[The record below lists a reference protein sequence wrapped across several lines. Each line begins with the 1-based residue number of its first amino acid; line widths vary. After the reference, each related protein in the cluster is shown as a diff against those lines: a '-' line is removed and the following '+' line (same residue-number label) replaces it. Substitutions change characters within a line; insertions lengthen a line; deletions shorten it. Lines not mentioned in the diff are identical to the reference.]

1 MRSPACLLES
11 RVYSSNNLRS
21 TVQKDVYN
29 TIDPEADIDLSLGN
43 SNTDPFHGT
52 RSSRYDGFDVGAQM
66 RRRAFISLL
75 GGAAVAWPLAGHTQ
89 EPGRVY
95 RIGSLHQ
102 SPADAPQHLAFV
114 AELQKLGFIDGQNL
128 TVDRHGYGLSVERFA
143 EVAQD
148 HVKAHVDAILC
159 GGEAAARA
167 AQGATRT
174 IPLVVLV
181 DDAVRAGLVPSLAKP
196 GGNTTGVSILASEL
210 DGKRQ
215 DILIEA
221 VPGLRHMAALVDPG
235 STTAVQAKTLVQSAG
250 MRGVELS
257 IHQVTKPEEIAPAI
271 DAAKASGATALNVLA
286 SALLFNNRKIIFE
299 RVATWRLPAIYQWPE
314 MAEDEGLLGYGPRIV
329 EIYRDLISRQ
339 AVKVLRGLK
348 PADIPVEQP
357 TRFELVINLR
367 AAQTIRHEVPASLV
381 LRADKVIE

>member
-1 MRSPACLLES
+1 MS
-11 RVYSSNNLRS
+11 RR
-21 TVQKDVYN
+21 
-29 TIDPEADIDLSLGN
+29 E
-43 SNTDPFHGT
+43 
-52 RSSRYDGFDVGAQM
+52 
-66 RRRAFISLL
+66 FITLL
-75 GGAAVAWPLAGHTQ
+75 GGAAVAWPMAGHTQ

-102 SPADAPQHLAFV
+102 APADAPQHLAFV

-128 TVDRHGYGLSVERFA
+128 TVNRHGYGLPVQRFA

-148 HVKAHVDAILC
+148 YVKAHVDAILC

-181 DDAVRAGLVPSLAKP
+181 DDAVRAGLVRSLAKP

-250 MRGVELS
+250 MHGVELS

-314 MAEDEGLLGYGPRIV
+314 MAEDEGLLGYGPRLV
-329 EIYRDLISRQ
+329 QIYRDLISRQ
-339 AVKVLRGLK
+339 AVKVLRGIK

-357 TRFELVINLR
+357 TRFELVINLQ
-367 AAQTIRHEVPASLV
+367 AAKAIGHDVPAELV
-381 LRADKVIE
+381 LRADRVIE

>member
-1 MRSPACLLES
+1 M
-11 RVYSSNNLRS
+11 
-21 TVQKDVYN
+21 
-29 TIDPEADIDLSLGN
+29 I
-43 SNTDPFHGT
+43 
-52 RSSRYDGFDVGAQM
+52 
-66 RRRAFISLL
+66 RREFITLL
-75 GGAAVAWPLAGHTQ
+75 GGAAVTWPMAGHTQ

-102 SPADAPQHLAFV
+102 APADAPQHLAFV

-128 TVDRHGYGLSVERFA
+128 TVNRHGYGLPVQRFA

-148 HVKAHVDAILC
+148 YVKAHVDAILC

-181 DDAVRAGLVPSLAKP
+181 DDAVRAGLVRSLAKP

-215 DILIEA
+215 DVLIEA
-221 VPGLRHMAALVDPG
+221 VPRLRHMAALVDPG

-250 MRGVELS
+250 VRGVELS

-286 SALLFNNRKIIFE
+286 SALLFNNRKIISS
-299 RVATWRLPAIYQWPE
+299 ASRLGGYPRFINGRKWLRTKVSSDMVLALSKSIAI
-314 MAEDEGLLGYGPRIV
+314 
-329 EIYRDLISRQ
+329 
-339 AVKVLRGLK
+339 
-348 PADIPVEQP
+348 
-357 TRFELVINLR
+357 
-367 AAQTIRHEVPASLV
+367 
-381 LRADKVIE
+381 

>member
-1 MRSPACLLES
+1 
-11 RVYSSNNLRS
+11 
-21 TVQKDVYN
+21 
-29 TIDPEADIDLSLGN
+29 
-43 SNTDPFHGT
+43 
-52 RSSRYDGFDVGAQM
+52 M
-66 RRRAFISLL
+66 RRREFITLL
-75 GGAAVAWPLAGHTQ
+75 GGAAVTWTMAGHTQ

-102 SPADAPQHLAFV
+102 APADAPQHLAFV

-128 TVDRHGYGLSVERFA
+128 TVNRHGYGLPVQRFA

-148 HVKAHVDAILC
+148 YVKAHVDAILC

-181 DDAVRAGLVPSLAKP
+181 DDAVRAGLVRSLAKP

-215 DILIEA
+215 DVLIEA
-221 VPGLRHMAALVDPG
+221 VPRLRHMAALVDPG

-250 MRGVELS
+250 MHGVELS

-314 MAEDEGLLGYGPRIV
+314 MAEDEGLLGYGPRLV
-329 EIYRDLISRQ
+329 QIYRDLISRQ
-339 AVKVLRGLK
+339 AVKVLRGIK

-357 TRFELVINLR
+357 TRFELVINLQ
-367 AAQTIRHEVPASLV
+367 AAKAIGHDVPAELV
-381 LRADKVIE
+381 LRADRVIE

>member
-1 MRSPACLLES
+1 
-11 RVYSSNNLRS
+11 
-21 TVQKDVYN
+21 
-29 TIDPEADIDLSLGN
+29 
-43 SNTDPFHGT
+43 
-52 RSSRYDGFDVGAQM
+52 M

-102 SPADAPQHLAFV
+102 SPADAPQHLAFI
-114 AELQKLGFIDGQNL
+114 AELHTLGFLDGQNL
-128 TVDRHGYGLSVERFA
+128 TLDRRGYGLPVERFA

-148 HVKAHVDAILC
+148 HVKAQVDVILC

-167 AQGATRT
+167 AQAATQT

-181 DDAVRAGLVPSLAKP
+181 DDAIRAGLVRSLAKP

-235 STTAVQAKTLVQSAG
+235 STTAVQAQALVQSAG
-250 MRGVELS
+250 ARGVELS
-257 IHQVTKPEEIAPAI
+257 VHQVTKPEEIAPAI
-271 DAAKASGATALNVLA
+271 DAAKGSGATALNVLA

-314 MAEDEGLLGYGPRIV
+314 IAEDEGLLGYGPRIIQ
-329 EIYRDLISRQ
+329 IYRDLVSRQ
-339 AVKVLRGLK
+339 VVKILRGIK

-357 TRFELVINLR
+357 TRFELVINLK
-367 AAQTIRHEVPASLV
+367 AAQAIGHEVPAGLV
-381 LRADKVIE
+381 LRADKLIEG

>member
-1 MRSPACLLES
+1 
-11 RVYSSNNLRS
+11 
-21 TVQKDVYN
+21 
-29 TIDPEADIDLSLGN
+29 
-43 SNTDPFHGT
+43 
-52 RSSRYDGFDVGAQM
+52 M

-102 SPADAPQHLAFV
+102 APADAPQHLAFV

-128 TVDRHGYGLSVERFA
+128 TVDRHGYGLPVERFA

-167 AQGATRT
+167 AQGVTQT
-174 IPLVVLV
+174 IPLIVLV
-181 DDAVRAGLVPSLAKP
+181 DDAIRAGLVRSLAKP

-235 STTAVQAKTLVQSAG
+235 STTAVQAQALVQSAAA
-250 MRGVELS
+250 RGVELS

-299 RVATWRLPAIYQWPE
+299 RVATWRLPTIYQWPE
-314 MAEDEGLLGYGPRIV
+314 MAEDEGLLGYGPRLV
-329 EIYRDLISRQ
+329 QIYRDLISRQ
-339 AVKVLRGLK
+339 AVKVLRGIK

-367 AAQTIRHEVPASLV
+367 AAQTISHEVPASLV

>member
-1 MRSPACLLES
+1 M
-11 RVYSSNNLRS
+11 
-21 TVQKDVYN
+21 
-29 TIDPEADIDLSLGN
+29 I
-43 SNTDPFHGT
+43 
-52 RSSRYDGFDVGAQM
+52 
-66 RRRAFISLL
+66 RREFITLL
-75 GGAAVAWPLAGHTQ
+75 GGAAVTWPMAGHTQ

-102 SPADAPQHLAFV
+102 APADAPQHLAFV

-128 TVDRHGYGLSVERFA
+128 TVNRHGYGLPVQRFA

-148 HVKAHVDAILC
+148 YVKAHVDAILC

-181 DDAVRAGLVPSLAKP
+181 DDAVRAGLVRSLAKP

-215 DILIEA
+215 DVLIEA
-221 VPGLRHMAALVDPG
+221 VPRLRHMAALVDPG

-250 MRGVELS
+250 MHGVELS
-257 IHQVTKPEEIAPAI
+257 IDQVTKPEEIAPAI

-314 MAEDEGLLGYGPRIV
+314 MAEDEGLLGYGPRLV
-329 EIYRDLISRQ
+329 QIYRDLISRQ
-339 AVKVLRGLK
+339 AVKVLRGIK

-357 TRFELVINLR
+357 TRFELVINLQ
-367 AAQTIRHEVPASLV
+367 AAKAIGHDVPAELV
-381 LRADKVIE
+381 LRADRVIE

>member
-1 MRSPACLLES
+1 M
-11 RVYSSNNLRS
+11 
-21 TVQKDVYN
+21 
-29 TIDPEADIDLSLGN
+29 I
-43 SNTDPFHGT
+43 
-52 RSSRYDGFDVGAQM
+52 
-66 RRRAFISLL
+66 RREFITLL
-75 GGAAVAWPLAGHTQ
+75 GGAAVTWPMAGHTQ

-102 SPADAPQHLAFV
+102 APADAPQHLAFV

-128 TVDRHGYGLSVERFA
+128 TVNRHGYGLPVQRFA

-148 HVKAHVDAILC
+148 YVKAHVDAILC

-181 DDAVRAGLVPSLAKP
+181 DDAVRAGLVRSLAKP

-215 DILIEA
+215 DVLIEA
-221 VPGLRHMAALVDPG
+221 VPRLRHMAALVDPG

-250 MRGVELS
+250 MHGVELS

-314 MAEDEGLLGYGPRIV
+314 MAEDEGLLGYGPRLV
-329 EIYRDLISRQ
+329 QIYRDLISRQ
-339 AVKVLRGLK
+339 AVKVLRGIK

-357 TRFELVINLR
+357 TRFELVINL
-367 AAQTIRHEVPASLV
+367 QASA
-381 LRADKVIE
+381 RRSDTTCRPNWCCAPTG

>member
-1 MRSPACLLES
+1 LPGNINFAQAELGRIVSSEARTCLLLTQS
-11 RVYSSNNLRS
+11 GHQSAGS
-21 TVQKDVYN
+21 
-29 TIDPEADIDLSLGN
+29 
-43 SNTDPFHGT
+43 TDPFHGT
-52 RSSRYDGFDVGAQM
+52 RSSRYDPAFDAGAEM

-95 RIGSLHQ
+95 RIGGLHQ
-102 SPADAPQHLAFV
+102 SPANAPQHLAFV
-114 AELQKLGFIDGQNL
+114 AELQTLGFVDGQNL
-128 TVDRHGYGLSVERFA
+128 NIDRRGYGLPIERFA
-143 EVAQD
+143 EVARE
-148 HVKAHVDAILC
+148 HVKARVDAILC

-167 AQGATRT
+167 AQTATQT
-174 IPLVVLV
+174 IPLIVLV
-181 DDAVRAGLVPSLAKP
+181 DDAIRAGLVRSLAKP

-221 VPGLRHMAALVDPG
+221 VPGLRRMAALVDPG
-235 STTAVQAKTLVQSAG
+235 STTAAQAQGLVQSAG
-250 MRGVELS
+250 ARGVELS
-257 IHQVTKPEEIAPAI
+257 VHQVTKPEEIAPAI

-314 MAEDEGLLGYGPRIV
+314 VAEDEGLLGYGPRIV
-329 EIYRDLISRQ
+329 QIYRDLVSRQ
-339 AVKVLRGLK
+339 IVKVLQGIK
-348 PADIPVEQP
+348 PANIPVEQP

-367 AAQTIRHEVPASLV
+367 AAQAIGHQVPAGLV
-381 LRADKVIE
+381 LRADKLIEG

>member
-1 MRSPACLLES
+1 M
-11 RVYSSNNLRS
+11 
-21 TVQKDVYN
+21 
-29 TIDPEADIDLSLGN
+29 I
-43 SNTDPFHGT
+43 
-52 RSSRYDGFDVGAQM
+52 
-66 RRRAFISLL
+66 RREFITLL
-75 GGAAVAWPLAGHTQ
+75 GGAAVTWPMAGHTQ

-102 SPADAPQHLAFV
+102 APADAPQHLAFV
-114 AELQKLGFIDGQNL
+114 AELQKLGLIDGQNL
-128 TVDRHGYGLSVERFA
+128 TVNRHGYGLPVQRFA

-148 HVKAHVDAILC
+148 YVKAHVDAILC

-181 DDAVRAGLVPSLAKP
+181 DDAVRAGLVRSLAKP

-215 DILIEA
+215 DVLIEA
-221 VPGLRHMAALVDPG
+221 VPRLRHMAALVDPG

-250 MRGVELS
+250 MHGVELS

-314 MAEDEGLLGYGPRIV
+314 MAEDEGLLGYGPRLV
-329 EIYRDLISRQ
+329 QIYRDLISRQ
-339 AVKVLRGLK
+339 AVKVLRGIK

-357 TRFELVINLR
+357 TRFELVINLQ
-367 AAQTIRHEVPASLV
+367 AAKAIGHDVPAELV
-381 LRADKVIE
+381 LRADRVIE